1 MIGRM
6 FGGAWRAAGQGEA
19 GANGRAVAGANG
31 RLRPITT
38 LTSLVNLP
46 DSILRVPV
54 FPAGKQAL
62 ARLGVPAHTL
72 LSGAAAFRD
81 GVARLNRL
89 LGPDP
94 GHLAGQGLTRDEI
107 LGAALGILQAAHRT
121 KVPIDTP
128 EVLSLQYHLLSDLPA
143 DPRLIDAFD
152 QHARNIVN
160 EVSVDWMPK
169 AQSSSWCQRAPSE
182 RESLLRQLA
191 DRMPVLP
198 SPARLVAGTDSR
210 FQLCF
215 EPTHLLAAGMTPRE
229 DLDVGIVDLSAEL
242 LTGTPSPLA
251 DLALQTV
258 PALLAHEMFHVEQY
272 NALHLLWSG
281 AHHTPQDLAVAVRYG
296 LSIGTQEGLW
306 KQEPS
311 TFLSSFLPHE
321 KETWA
326 LASLVLR
333 ATIRHPAVSPEI
345 AGRLTERL
353 VDTYPRYAHLMGDR
367 FAPWARSADG
377 VLRPGSESDLQ
388 TRDMPQAD
396 IRQRVEVFIEE
407 SLQPSR

>member
-1 MIGRM
+1 M
-6 FGGAWRAAGQGEA
+6 FGRIPGYASRAASPLGAHVDTKSVLAA
-19 GANGRAVAGANG
+19 G
-31 RLRPITT
+31 LRPRSITT
-38 LTSLVNLP
+38 LTSLDSLP
-46 DSILRVPV
+46 ASLLRVPV
-54 FPAGKQAL
+54 FPGGRQGL

-72 LSGAAAFRD
+72 LSDAAAFRD

-94 GHLAGQGLTRDEI
+94 GYLAGQGLTRDEI
-107 LGAALGILQAAHRT
+107 LGAALGIVQAAHRT

-143 DPRLIDAFD
+143 DPRLIEAFD
-152 QHARNIVN
+152 QHARNIVD

-169 AQSSSWCQRAPSE
+169 AQSSSWCERAPSE

-210 FQLCF
+210 SELCF

-229 DLDVGIVDLSAEL
+229 DLDVGIVNLSDEL

-251 DLALQTV
+251 DLALQIV
-258 PALLAHEMFHVEQY
+258 PALLAHEMFHVQQY
-272 NALHLLWSG
+272 NALHLLWSD
-281 AHHTPQDLAVAVRYG
+281 ARHTPQDLAVAVRYG

-306 KQEPS
+306 KQDPS
-311 TFLSSFLPHE
+311 TLLSSFLPHE

-345 AGRLTERL
+345 ACRLTERL
-353 VDTYPRYAHLMGDR
+353 IDTYPRYAHLMGDR

-377 VLRPGSESDLQ
+377 VLRLGGESDLQ
-388 TRDMPQAD
+388 KRDMPEAD
-396 IRQRVEVFIEE
+396 IRKRVEVFIEE
-407 SLQPSR
+407 PLRPSR